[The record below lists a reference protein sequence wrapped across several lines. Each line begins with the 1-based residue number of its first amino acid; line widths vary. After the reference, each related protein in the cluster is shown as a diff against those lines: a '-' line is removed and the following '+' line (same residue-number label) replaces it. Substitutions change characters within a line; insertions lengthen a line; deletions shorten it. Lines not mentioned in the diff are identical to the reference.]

1 MGWMVPPTT
10 CQLGR
15 YFPLGDYSVLFPTT
29 PPFPRASRLSLPSPI
44 CCSFVCLPPLS
55 RSESLSALLLTL

>member
-15 YFPLGDYSVLFPTT
+15 HFPLRDCSVFFPTT
-29 PPFPRASRLSLPSPI
+29 PPFPYVSRLSLPSPI
-44 CCSFVCLPPLS
+44 SAIPLYVFLH
-55 RSESLSALLLTL
+55 SLSQSPSLSLL